1 MVRYILS
8 TLLICCFLS
17 GYAQKN
23 NFTPPNY
30 KKIHKEI
37 NQPGSKPTYQQ
48 LFKRYNDND
57 TTLSPEE
64 YRLLYF
70 GFTFQP
76 EYSPDVKEPMVDSLM
91 AILRLEQIKPEQ
103 YDKVV
108 KYSEKILQ
116 KNPFDMRYLDP
127 LIYVYRMQGNNQL
140 ASKLE
145 FKLGRI
151 IETIFTTGDGLTE
164 KTAFHVISAT
174 HETDMLRA
182 LGFGFVGMQSIK
194 NNQFDYLKVEENAY
208 GIEGI
213 YFKKPTQ

>member
-8 TLLICCFLS
+8 PLLICCFLS

-23 NFTPPNY
+23 NFMPPDY
-30 KKIHKEI
+30 KKIGKAI
-37 NQPGSKPTYQQ
+37 SKTGSKSHYPKLY
-48 LFKRYNDND
+48 KRFIDND
-57 TTLSPEE
+57 TTLSPDE
-64 YRLLYF
+64 YHLLYY

-76 EYSPDVKEPMVDSLM
+76 EYSSDTKEPIVDSLM
-91 AILRLEQIKPEQ
+91 TILRLEQIKPEQ
-103 YDKVV
+103 YEKVV
-108 KYSEKILQ
+108 NYSEKILQ

-164 KTAFHVISAT
+164 KTAFYVISAA
-174 HETDMLRA
+174 HEKDMLRA
-182 LGFGFVGMQSIK
+182 LGFGFVGMQNIRSSPY
-194 NNQFDYLKVEENAY
+194 DYLKVEENAY
-208 GIEGI
+208 GIDGI
-213 YFKKPTQ
+213 YFKKPRL

>member
-1 MVRYILS
+1 M
-8 TLLICCFLS
+8 CCFLG

-23 NFTPPNY
+23 NFAPPDY
-30 KKIHKEI
+30 KKIRKEI
-37 NQPGSKPTYQQ
+37 NKTGSKPNYQQ
-48 LFKRYNDND
+48 LLKRYNDND

-76 EYSPDVKEPMVDSLM
+76 EYSPDAKEPLVDSLM
-91 AILRLEQIKPEQ
+91 AILRLEQIKPGQ
-103 YDKVV
+103 YEKVV

-116 KNPFDMRYLDP
+116 KSPFDMRYLDP

-164 KTAFHVISAT
+164 KTAFHVISVA
-174 HETDMLRA
+174 HEKDMLRA
-182 LGFGFVGMQSIK
+182 LGFGFVGMQNIQSSPY
-194 NNQFDYLKVEENAY
+194 DYLKVEENAY
-208 GIEGI
+208 GIDGI
-213 YFKKPTQ
+213 YFKKPAL